1 MNNIIISVI
10 GLGYVGLP
18 ILSIFSSKYNCWG
31 YDIDANRIFQLKD
44 NIDDRNCSVNLKSIN
59 KDQLTSS
66 LDDIANSDV
75 YIVTVPT
82 PINEKYRPDVSA
94 LVNVCEVLSSQLSKD
109 NIVVFES
116 TVYPGATEELCIPIL
131 EKGSGLKL
139 NEDFYVAYSPE
150 RINTGDQLHQLKNTP
165 KIVGASN
172 DRCLSSVIDLYESI
186 LDNPVIKASSI
197 KVAEAAKMYENVQRD
212 VLIGLANEYAE
223 FCRTIDIDIHEVTS
237 CASTKWN
244 FSRVFPGLVGGHC
257 IGVDTYYL
265 LEKAES
271 LGQDLTIVRTARE
284 TNEDKANRVFER
296 MINALRKRNLNYQ
309 DLKILILG
317 FAYKKDT
324 SDIRNTKIAPIIK
337 KLKTIIKD
345 VDCYDPW
352 VDSKSVKEMY
362 GIDVLTSPDLL
373 NKKYNAVFKLVEHS
387 KFSSFKSANM
397 IDISS
402 LL

>member
-223 FCRTIDIDIHEVTS
+223 FCRTIGIDIHEVTS

>member
-18 ILSIFSSKYNCWG
+18 ILSLFSSKYNCWG
-31 YDIDANRIFQLKD
+31 YDIDADRIIQLKK
-44 NIDDRNCSVNLKSIN
+44 NIDDRNCSVRLESIN
-59 KDQLTSS
+59 KKQLTSS
-66 LDDIANSDV
+66 LIDIIGSDI

-82 PINEKYRPDVSA
+82 PINEENRPDISA
-94 LVNVCEVLSSQLSKD
+94 LVTACKAISSQLSKN
-109 NIVVFES
+109 NIVIFES
-116 TVYPGATEELCIPIL
+116 TVYPGATEEICIPIL

-165 KIVGASN
+165 KILGASN
-172 DRCLSSVIDLYESI
+172 DRCFCSVKDLYDSV
-186 LDNPVIKASSI
+186 LDNPVVKASSI

-212 VLIGLANEYAE
+212 VLIGLANEYSE
-223 FCRTIDIDIHEVTS
+223 FCRTIGIDIHEVTS

-244 FSRVFPGLVGGHC
+244 FSKVFPGLVGGHC

-271 LGQDLTIVRTARE
+271 LGQDLQIVRTARE
-284 TNEDKANRVFER
+284 TNEDKASRVFER
-296 MINALRKRNLNYQ
+296 MISALRERNLDPQ
-309 DLKILILG
+309 DTEILILG
-317 FAYKKDT
+317 FSYKKDT

-337 KLKTIIKD
+337 NLETTVKR
-345 VDCYDPW
+345 VDCYDPK
-352 VDSKSVKEMY
+352 VDSQSVKEMY
-362 GIDVLTSPDLL
+362 GIDVLTNPSTI

-387 KFSSFKSANM
+387 EFSSFDSVNM

>member
-31 YDIDANRIFQLKD
+31 YDIDANRILQLKD
-44 NIDDRNCSVNLKSIN
+44 NIDDRNCSVNMEAIN

-66 LDDIANSDV
+66 LNDIVNSDV

-172 DRCLSSVIDLYESI
+172 DRCLSSVKDLYESI
-186 LDNPVIKASSI
+186 LDNPVVKASSI

-212 VLIGLANEYAE
+212 VLIGLANEYSE
-223 FCRTIDIDIHEVTS
+223 FCRTIGIDIHEVTS

-284 TNEDKANRVFER
+284 TNEDKTNRVIER
-296 MINALRKRNLNYQ
+296 MINTLRKNLNYQ
-309 DLKILILG
+309 DLEILILG

-324 SDIRNTKIAPIIK
+324 SDIRNTKIASIIK
-337 KLKTIIKD
+337 KLKTIIKS

-352 VDSKSVKEMY
+352 VDSQSVKEMY
-362 GIDVLTSPDLL
+362 GIDVLTSSDLL

-387 KFSSFKSANM
+387 KFSTFESANM
-397 IDISS
+397 IDVSS